1 MMHLFNL
8 RSTST
13 AIVVLFLLGGA
24 ALTVAEA
31 LVYCMIDGNGDS
43 VCDSL
48 SNTPKCESGVCVAA
62 KCSTDGNCYD
72 FMAAP
77 TCSCTAAGNTCSA
90 RIRLLEQRSQFLRK
104 LDAVHERE
112 ISAEEQER
120 RLSDVCDESCGVCV
134 AAPSGAPSLGPSESL
149 APTPAPGPPPTPA
162 PVLPTPA
169 PGPPPT
175 PASVDP
181 SGEPSDVP
189 SLDPSGVPSL
199 DPSGA
204 PSLAPSVDP
213 SVDPSDA
220 PSLDPSG
227 APSLDPTVSLAPSDS
242 PSDTPTMMTTISMLK
257 SSKRAK
263 SPKMTKSPGKM
274 GKTKGGPSF

>member
-1 MMHLFNL
+1 MHNQSQGSPTYVQLARSDMMHLFNL

-149 APTPAPGPPPTPA
+149 AP
-162 PVLPTPA
+162 
-169 PGPPPT
+169 
-175 PASVDP
+175 SVDP

-199 DPSGA
+199 APSGA

-242 PSDTPTMMTTISMLK
+242 PSDTPTMMTTINMSK

-274 GKTKGGPSF
+274 GKTKGDASF

>member
-24 ALTVAEA
+24 ALTVVEA
-31 LVYCMIDGNGDS
+31 VVSCSVDIDCAIYLFACMGDS
-43 VCDSL
+43 ECA
-48 SNTPKCESGVCVAA
+48 NTPICDTADTGAVTGMCVAA
-62 KCSTDGNCYD
+62 TCNSNTDCSSYSAFGIGI
-72 FMAAP
+72 
-77 TCSCTAAGNTCSA
+77 CSCTAAGNTCGD
-90 RIRLLEQRSQFLRK
+90 RRFLEERSQFLRK
-104 LDAVHERE
+104 LDEVHERE

-149 APTPAPGPPPTPA
+149 AP
-162 PVLPTPA
+162 
-169 PGPPPT
+169 
-175 PASVDP
+175 SVDP

-227 APSLDPTVSLAPSDS
+227 APSLYPTVSLAPSDS
-242 PSDTPTMMTTISMLK
+242 PSDTPTMMTTINMSK

-274 GKTKGGPSF
+274 GKTKGDASF

>member
-24 ALTVAEA
+24 ALTVVEA
-31 LVYCMIDGNGDS
+31 VVSCSVDIDCAIYLFACMGDS
-43 VCDSL
+43 ECA
-48 SNTPKCESGVCVAA
+48 NTPICDTADTGAVTGMCVAA
-62 KCSTDGNCYD
+62 TCNSNTDCSSYSAFGIGI
-72 FMAAP
+72 
-77 TCSCTAAGNTCSA
+77 CSCTAAGNTCGD
-90 RIRLLEQRSQFLRK
+90 RRFLEERSQFLRK
-104 LDAVHERE
+104 LDAH
-112 ISAEEQER
+112 
-120 RLSDVCDESCGVCV
+120 LSDECGADCGVCV
-134 AAPSGAPSLGPSESL
+134 AAPTGAPSLGPSESL
-149 APTPAPGPPPTPA
+149 AP
-162 PVLPTPA
+162 
-169 PGPPPT
+169 
-175 PASVDP
+175 SVDP

-199 DPSGA
+199 APSGA

-227 APSLDPTVSLAPSDS
+227 APSLYPTVSLAPSDS
-242 PSDTPTMMTTISMLK
+242 PSDTTTMMTTINISK

-274 GKTKGGPSF
+274 GKTKGGASF